1 MIPTITVIVTAYNR
15 TQFLKQALQS
25 VLDQTFCSFEAI
37 VADDSCSD
45 AIQAISDSFQDS
57 RIRYRANSATTGVAL
72 NLRAAMSEAQGKYIS
87 ILNDDDAWEPE
98 FLEKLVAPL
107 EQNQNRVL
115 SFSDHWIMLEDGQI
129 DLQKT
134 DENTAHYG
142 RESLSTGEVTHLD
155 DFVLTKNGVPLAM
168 ASLFRKDAIEQE
180 FLVKDV
186 SGAYDFWISC
196 LLAASNQ
203 PAYYVSQRLT
213 RYRVHGAMETGR
225 KSPDKSENLV
235 YIYRKLIDLEAFPSK
250 KSLLMSKYSYAL
262 YRVGRDNLLFNRVR
276 ESRIKF
282 LQSLKVE
289 KRKRTV
295 VSLLATYLPTQL
307 RKVLRFSA

>member
-1 MIPTITVIVTAYNR
+1 MIPTVTVIVTVYNR